1 MFCIKFHAVTKR
13 SQMYPNTMKR
23 TETLVWGPMGW
34 IGCVR
39 CRKSRRHFVARTFAL
54 IAPVHPVLHR
64 VSCSY
69 KTIPNAPKHYET
81 HQNMSLGSNGGGSGA
96 FITKKLQ
103 CDFVVRSFVLI
114 DPVQYVVQQVSS
126 SYGTNLNETKY
137 YKMHR
142 NNSFGSNGVDWVCSL
157 WKIPRWLHGTNFC
170 VNCTSSPHFAPSF
183 KQLRNNPKC
192 TQIVQMMEAA
202 GIFSRSFDESGG

>member
-1 MFCIKFHAVTKR
+1 
-13 SQMYPNTMKR
+13 
-23 TETLVWGPMGW
+23 MGW
-34 IGCVR
+34 IRCVR
-39 CRKSRRHFVARTFAL
+39 H
-54 IAPVHPVLHR
+54 
-64 VSCSY
+64 
-69 KTIPNAPKHYET
+69 E
-81 HQNMSLGSNGGGSGA
+81 
-96 FITKKLQ
+96 KLQ

-170 VNCTSSPHFAPSF
+170 VNCTSWPRFAPSF
-183 KQLRNNPKC
+183 MQLRNNPKC
-192 TQIVQMMEAA
+192 TQTLWNTQNMSLGSNEVDPVCSLPKILMQVRGTNFCINCTSSAHFA
-202 GIFSRSFDESGG
+202 PSFRE